1 MRVAALVC
9 FRTESS
15 RRAAIALTV
24 ACTVTA
30 AAISRSP
37 DDSFHDRYR
46 RRRLLW
52 RKKTARMTN
61 TGRPA
66 ASQLASLAYLWT
78 NAPAEPKAE
87 APVGWITIG
96 AGLILLG

>member
-30 AAISRSP
+30 AAISRSR
-37 DDSFHDRYR
+37 DDSFHEDHDRYR
-46 RRRLLW
+46 RPRHLW

-66 ASQLASLAYLWT
+66 ASQLASLPYL
-78 NAPAEPKAE
+78 
-87 APVGWITIG
+87 
-96 AGLILLG
+96 

>member
-1 MRVAALVC
+1 MRVAALVF

-15 RRAAIALTV
+15 RCAAIALTV

-30 AAISRSP
+30 AAAISGRR

-52 RKKTARMTN
+52 RKKTARTTK

-66 ASQLASLAYLWT
+66 AFQLATLPYL
-78 NAPAEPKAE
+78 
-87 APVGWITIG
+87 
-96 AGLILLG
+96 

>member
-1 MRVAALVC
+1 MRVAALVF

-15 RRAAIALTV
+15 RCAAIALTV

-30 AAISRSP
+30 AAAAAISGRR

-52 RKKTARMTN
+52 RKKTARTTK

-66 ASQLASLAYLWT
+66 AFQLATLPYL
-78 NAPAEPKAE
+78 
-87 APVGWITIG
+87 
-96 AGLILLG
+96 